1 VDATRRL
8 AAAELAVSAFLHA
21 VSLICLAALLA
32 GGGMC
37 VHRIAI
43 GPSAADRAIALDT
56 LTMVFIGIVCVL
68 CVLWSSALYFDAV
81 WILTLV
87 GYLGSVAIARYLE
100 KGKLF

>member
-1 VDATRRL
+1 MDAPRWL
-8 AAAELAVSAFLHA
+8 AAAGDEVSPFLEI
-21 VSLICLAALLA
+21 VSLVCLAALLGGA
-32 GGGMC
+32 GLC

-56 LTMVFIGIVCVL
+56 LTMVFIGVICIL
-68 CVLWSSALYFDAV
+68 CISWSSALYFDAV

-87 GYLGSVAIARYLE
+87 GYLGSVAVARYLE

>member
-1 VDATRRL
+1 MDAAGRL
-8 AAAELAVSAFLHA
+8 AAEARVVSPFLQT
-21 VSLICLAALLA
+21 VSLVCLAALL
-32 GGGMC
+32 GGGALC

-56 LTMVFIGIVCVL
+56 LTMVFIGIICIL
-68 CVLWSSALYFDAV
+68 CVRWSSALDFDAV

-87 GYLGSVAIARYLE
+87 GYLGSVAVARYLE